1 MIVTLAGHVDHGKST
16 LVRLLTGKETD
27 RLAEEQA
34 RGLTIDLGFAYLAAG
49 PKTLGFVD
57 VPGHHRFIHNM
68 VAGVAA
74 LQHALLVVAADD
86 GPMPQSREH
95 LQILELI
102 GLEQGTV
109 ALTKCDRVSPDRLA
123 AARRDVAALVSG
135 TFLDGAPL
143 VETAAANGT
152 AIDRLKAMLFE
163 RAVEPPAPLTRRP
176 FRMAL
181 DRAFHLKGTGLVVTG
196 TVHGGEVGLEDE
208 VHLFPTGR
216 AARVRGL
223 HVQNQPAERAR
234 AGDRA
239 AVNLA
244 GVDGHPPERGEWL
257 CSRPEPGHRSVVV
270 EMRLLDDVPAV
281 LRHWTPVHVY
291 HATSHTTAHLAL
303 LEGNRLAPGQRAL
316 AELVL
321 DAPLLAKRGDRLIV
335 RDHGLERTL
344 GGGAVIDN
352 HPPRGRRR
360 APERLKRV
368 RACAA
373 TSPGASLDALLAL
386 GPVQLEAYRAL
397 WDLSPEELETL
408 VAGAAVTRR
417 GDQLVAEVQWRSWS
431 RGLLDEC
438 RRRHQADPTLAGL
451 RENDF
456 RAPVPAGFR
465 ASLLRELTS
474 AGELMQR
481 AGRYRPTRHQ
491 AALSAAERDLLDRLI
506 PLLDQPQPPSLGD
519 MARTLRIPLPRL
531 QQAVKALAGKGMV
544 VLISDKRLYLPR
556 QVTHLAD
563 KALELSRRQPF
574 TARDYRDATGIGRN
588 IVIDVLEY
596 FDDRG
601 FTRRSGD
608 ARTVVGDVSR
618 LFPV

>member
-16 LVRLLTGKETD
+16 LVRLLTGKDTD
-27 RLAEEQA
+27 RLAEEKA
-34 RGLTIDLGFAYLAAG
+34 RGLTIDLGFAYLTAG
-49 PKTLGFVD
+49 PRTLGFVD

-102 GLEQGTV
+102 GIEQGTV

-123 AARRDVAALVSG
+123 AAHREVAALVSG
-135 TFLDGAPL
+135 TFLDGAPV
-143 VETAAANGT
+143 VETAAVTGAG
-152 AIDRLKAMLFE
+152 IDRLEALLLE
-163 RAVEPPAPLTRRP
+163 RAAEPPTPPTRRS
-176 FRMAL
+176 FRMAV

-196 TVHGGEVGLEDE
+196 TVHSGEVGIEDE
-208 VHLFPTGR
+208 VHLFPSGR

-223 HVQNQPAERAR
+223 HVQNRPAERAR

-244 GVDGHPPERGEWL
+244 GIDGHPPARGHWL

-270 EMRLLDDVPAV
+270 DLRLLDDVPAA

-303 LEGNRLAPGQRAL
+303 LEGGRLAPGQRAL
-316 AELVL
+316 AELAL
-321 DAPLLAKRGDRLIV
+321 DTPLLAKRGDRLIV

-344 GGGAVIDN
+344 GGGAVLDN
-352 HPPRGRRR
+352 HPPRNRRR
-360 APERLKRV
+360 APERLKRI

-373 TSPGASLDALLAL
+373 TSPDASLAALLAL
-386 GPVQLEAYRAL
+386 GPVELEAFRGL
-397 WDLSPEELETL
+397 WDLPPEEIEAL
-408 VAGAAVTRR
+408 VASTAATRH
-417 GDQLVAEVQWRSWS
+417 GDRLVADEEWRRWS
-431 RGLLDEC
+431 AALLDEC
-438 RRRHQADPTLAGL
+438 RHRHRADPTLAGL

-456 RAPVPAGFR
+456 QTPVPAGFR

-474 AGELMQR
+474 AGELVQR
-481 AGRYRPTRHQ
+481 SGRYQPTSHQ
-491 AALSAAERDLLDRLI
+491 AALSPAERDLLDRLV

-519 MARTLRIPLPRL
+519 LARTLRIPLPRL

-544 VLISDKRLYLPR
+544 VLISEKRLFLPR
-556 QVTHLAD
+556 QVSQLAE
-563 KALELSRRQPF
+563 KAEELSRQRPF
-574 TARDYRDATGIGRN
+574 TARDYRDATAIGRN

-608 ARTVVGDVSR
+608 TRTVVGDVSR
-618 LFPV
+618 LVPG